1 MQEKSNTKE
10 NELREPPV
18 DRLARLL
25 WEQCDWLVGISVAL
39 VVVTLMWL
47 VLHLGGVHTPL
58 CAISPSPQTHHSS
71 R

>member
-1 MQEKSNTKE
+1 MEKSNTETEKY
-10 NELREPPV
+10 REPPM
-18 DRLARLL
+18 DRFARLL
-25 WEQCDWLVGISVAL
+25 WEQCDWFVSIGLGAA
-39 VVVTLMWL
+39 VVTLMWL